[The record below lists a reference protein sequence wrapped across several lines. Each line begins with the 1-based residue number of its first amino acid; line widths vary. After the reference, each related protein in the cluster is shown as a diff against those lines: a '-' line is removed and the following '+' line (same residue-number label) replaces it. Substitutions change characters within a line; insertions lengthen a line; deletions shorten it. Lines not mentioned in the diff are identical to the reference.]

1 MASVVALD
9 TFCDL
14 IRTQIVGMLH
24 MLHGLKIQD
33 CPGHL
38 IETLVAKLCTEH
50 PSHSQILCPEE
61 GWVNPAYQF
70 EYQKVISL

>member
-14 IRTQIVGMLH
+14 MLACYG
-24 MLHGLKIQD
+24 MLHGLKFQD

-50 PSHSQILCPEE
+50 PSHSQILWPE

-70 EYQKVISL
+70 EHQKVISL